1 MNFERAVEAFD
12 RFLRVERNASAHTR
26 RSYRA
31 DVCQLARF
39 LAGQAT
45 ADVVCTKVR
54 GRRGKRSAVLAA
66 PHALEDVFPDRVSR
80 EDVRQYL
87 ADVHRRCHPAT
98 QARKLSGLKTFFRF
112 LTREGIC
119 VVDPTEGLSGPRTP
133 KRLPHPLGVD
143 DCMALIDVPA
153 ESEEVDSSQR
163 RSFSA
168 LKTIRNRAVVEILY
182 GVGLRVGE
190 LVRLDVEDFDFERG
204 EVRVLG
210 KGNKERIVPVP
221 RLARDATRCYLEA
234 RALAAGGSSSIG
246 LRGRPLFVSL
256 RNGPGAI
263 PQRLGERDV
272 RRILTA
278 QGRRAGLIER
288 VHPHRL
294 RHSYATHLLDMGAD
308 LREIQELLGHASL
321 STTQKYTAVSV
332 KRLQE
337 VYDRA
342 HPRARKTP
350 HDEEKDGG

>member
-1 MNFERAVEAFD
+1 MNFEKAVEAFD
-12 RFLRVERNASAHTR
+12 RFLRVERNASVHTR
-26 RSYRA
+26 RSYCA
-31 DVCQLARF
+31 DACQFARF
-39 LAGQAT
+39 LAGQSA
-45 ADVVCTKVR
+45 ASVDCTKIR
-54 GRRGKRSAVLAA
+54 GRWTMRGKVAAA
-66 PHALEDVFPDRVSR
+66 PDALAKVFPDRVSR
-80 EDVRQYL
+80 EDVREYL
-87 ADVHRRCHPAT
+87 AEVHRNCHPAT
-98 QARKLSGLKTFFRF
+98 QARKLSALKTFFRF
-112 LTREGIC
+112 LVREGVC
-119 VVDPTEGLSGPRTP
+119 TVDPTEGLSGPRTP

-143 DCMALIDVPA
+143 DCMALIDIPA
-153 ESEEVDSSQR
+153 ESGEVGSSQR
-163 RSFSA
+163 RAFSA
-168 LKTIRNRAVVEILY
+168 LKAIRNRAVVEILY

-204 EVRVLG
+204 EVRVFG

-234 RALAAGGSSSIG
+234 RALAVDGGLSRG
-246 LRGRPLFVSL
+246 LRGQPLFVSL
-256 RNGPGAI
+256 RKGPGAM
-263 PQRLGERDV
+263 PRRLGERDV

-278 QGRRAGLIER
+278 QGRQAGLIER

-342 HPRARKTP
+342 HPRAKSSRR
-350 HDEEKDGG
+350 DEENDGG

>member
-1 MNFERAVEAFD
+1 MNFQRAAEAFD
-12 RFLRVERNASAHTR
+12 RFLRVERNASSHTR
-26 RSYRA
+26 RCYCA
-31 DVCQLARF
+31 DACQLGRF
-39 LAGQAT
+39 LAGQSA
-45 ADVVCTKVR
+45 AEVDCTEIR
-54 GRRGKRSAVLAA
+54 GRRRIRSGVSAE
-66 PHALEDVFPDRVSR
+66 PDALEGVFPARVSR
-80 EDVRQYL
+80 EDVRRYL
-87 ADVHRRCHPAT
+87 ADVHGRCHPAT
-98 QARKLSGLKTFFRF
+98 QARKLSALKTFFRF
-112 LTREGIC
+112 LVREGIC
-119 VVDPTEGLSGPRTP
+119 AVDPTEGLSGPRTAR
-133 KRLPHPLGVD
+133 RLPHPLGVD

-153 ESEEVDSSQR
+153 ESGSGSSSR
-163 RSFSA
+163 RGSLSVVKEF
-168 LKTIRNRAVVEILY
+168 RNRAVVEMLY

-190 LVRLDVEDFDFERG
+190 LVRLDVNDFDFERG

-234 RALAAGGSSSIG
+234 RALAVGADSTMGLGGQ
-246 LRGRPLFVSL
+246 PLFLSL

-263 PQRLGERDV
+263 PRRLGERDV

-278 QGRRAGLIER
+278 QGRQAGLIER

-342 HPRARKTP
+342 HPRARKTRRD
-350 HDEEKDGG
+350 DERDGS